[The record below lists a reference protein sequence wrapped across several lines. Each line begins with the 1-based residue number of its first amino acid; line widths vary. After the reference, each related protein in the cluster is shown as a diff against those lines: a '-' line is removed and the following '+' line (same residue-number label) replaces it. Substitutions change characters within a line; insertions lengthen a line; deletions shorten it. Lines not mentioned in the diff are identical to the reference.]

1 MDKKILAVI
10 AVIIIIVAGAGAY
23 LVLNQNGESHNNAHA
38 IILDGVE
45 PTEDNVVNNTYE
57 IQRNLVLVTKGEPTG
72 NVANFLN
79 WITCP
84 VGQAILAT
92 RTVRRTLHSE
102 VPHPSL
108 TP

>member
-79 WITCP
+79 WIT
-84 VGQAILAT
+84 
-92 RTVRRTLHSE
+92 S
-102 VPHPSL
+102 
-108 TP
+108 

>member
-57 IQRNLVLVTKGEPTG
+57 IPALLDRPSSPRSS
-72 NVANFLN
+72 FL
-79 WITCP
+79 CP
-84 VGQAILAT
+84 RT
-92 RTVRRTLHSE
+92 R
-102 VPHPSL
+102 
-108 TP
+108 